1 MMRSTVGRVGGGA
14 FVVLGFLALF
24 AAVRT
29 FRQITPLPERADVPG
44 GFAVLFVTLLFLVGL
59 GLLAVG
65 TALLGS
71 GADWVGRRARSVF
84 RTAGYLVAGSLPAA
98 VLSVF
103 VAGEL
108 GIGVLVVTGAAL
120 LGALVVLLGLVIG
133 VASVA
138 YRSVAG

>member
-1 MMRSTVGRVGGGA
+1 MRSTVRRVGGGA
-14 FVVLGFLALF
+14 FVALGFLALF

-29 FRQITPLPERADVPG
+29 FRQITPLPERADIPG
-44 GFAVLFVTLLFLVGL
+44 GFAVLFAVLLFLVGL

-84 RTAGYLVAGSLPAA
+84 RTAGYLVAGSLPVA
-98 VLSVF
+98 VLSLFFTGQLAV
-103 VAGEL
+103 
-108 GIGVLVVTGAAL
+108 GVLVVVAAAL
-120 LGALVVLLGLVIG
+120 LGTLIVLLGLAVG

>member
-1 MMRSTVGRVGGGA
+1 MRSTVRRVGGGA
-14 FVVLGFLALF
+14 LVVLGFLALF

-29 FRQITPLPERADVPG
+29 FQQITPLPERADVPG
-44 GFAVLFVTLLFLVGL
+44 GFAVLFVVLLFLGGL
-59 GLLAVG
+59 GLLALG

-84 RTAGYLVAGSLPAA
+84 RAAGYLVAGSLPVA

-103 VAGEL
+103 VTGQL
-108 GIGVLVVTGAAL
+108 GIGVLVVVGAAL
-120 LGALVVLLGLVIG
+120 LGALVVLLGLAVG